1 MNHNGKPRP
10 VMHHIWNIKL
20 PAYISDKKNDMP
32 ELTYEFVKSLPKAE
46 LHCHL
51 DGSLRMGT
59 ILELAKEQNIEL
71 PAWDE
76 ENMKKILVPPLT
88 CESLEEYLKPF
99 DIPVSVLQTREALE
113 RATYE
118 LAQDCAEGNIRYLE
132 IRFAPVLDTQKGLSL

>member
-1 MNHNGKPRP
+1 
-10 VMHHIWNIKL
+10 
-20 PAYISDKKNDMP
+20 MP

-132 IRFAPVLDTQKGLSL
+132 IRFAPVLDTPKGLSL